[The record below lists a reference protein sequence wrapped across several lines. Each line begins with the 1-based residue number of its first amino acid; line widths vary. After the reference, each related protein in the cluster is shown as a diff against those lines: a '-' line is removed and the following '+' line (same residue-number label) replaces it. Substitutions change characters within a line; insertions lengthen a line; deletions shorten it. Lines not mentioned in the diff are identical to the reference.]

1 VRSSLRYAAVL
12 AAMLPLSSLAQ
23 QAEERTVAF
32 VHIVKGFTRSLEILE
47 SSGAVRGIS
56 DLKQTAFSF
65 EGHPIGKDKIT
76 ADYKSLLI
84 FYDRAW
90 NNPNSCK
97 ILEEGRSTTPESV
110 LNVNVVVTGPRKNEI
125 TQIAR
130 KRLDEIKKEW
140 QRPDIEPV
148 YTTCPPL
155 TPVTDASRASPELNK
170 GSKEKQP
177 ASHSL
182 N

>member
-84 FYDRAW
+84 F
-90 NNPNSCK
+90 
-97 ILEEGRSTTPESV
+97 
-110 LNVNVVVTGPRKNEI
+110 
-125 TQIAR
+125 
-130 KRLDEIKKEW
+130 
-140 QRPDIEPV
+140 
-148 YTTCPPL
+148 
-155 TPVTDASRASPELNK
+155 
-170 GSKEKQP
+170 
-177 ASHSL
+177 
-182 N
+182 